1 MVKYLPAVLGTW
13 VWPGLERS
21 PGEGNGQPTP
31 VFLPVKSHKQR
42 TLVGYPL
49 CLWGRRWLNTHL
61 NNYCVLFTH
70 PKTNL
75 ILSSLIFWDSH
86 TNMVL
91 KKRAK
96 QKVLVIGSLVQI
108 LEDLRQVIP
117 GRQNSS
123 SRGVGCEAS
132 VMYVSKYM

>member
-1 MVKYLPAVLGTW
+1 M
-13 VWPGLERS
+13 
-21 PGEGNGQPTP
+21 
-31 VFLPVKSHKQR
+31 
-42 TLVGYPL
+42 
-49 CLWGRRWLNTHL
+49 

-70 PKTNL
+70 PKINL
-75 ILSSLIFWDSH
+75 ILSSLIIWVSH

-96 QKVLVIGSLVQI
+96 QKVLVIGRLVQI

-123 SRGVGCEAS
+123 SRGVGCEAG
-132 VMYVSKYM
+132 VMYVSKYV